1 MLQRQRIAAFAA
13 PTCIE
18 KSIMSTDPDCIFCK
32 IIQNVIPS
40 SRVYEDDDVLVFKD
54 IHPAATV
61 HLLVIPKRHI
71 TGLSAVQATDQQ
83 VLGKM
88 LVVAAQV
95 AKDAGS
101 TDGFRTIINDGRV
114 GRQDVFHLHMHVLGG
129 PTPLGRMIAMDD
141 KT

>member
-1 MLQRQRIAAFAA
+1 
-13 PTCIE
+13 
-18 KSIMSTDPDCIFCK
+18 MSKDPHCIFCK
-32 IIQNVIPS
+32 IIANVIPS

-54 IHPAATV
+54 IHPSAPV

-71 TGLSAVQATDQQ
+71 TGLSAVKAADQQ

-88 LVVAAQV
+88 LWVASCV
-95 AKDAGS
+95 AKDAGL

-129 PTPLGRMIAMDD
+129 STPLGRMIAMED

>member
-1 MLQRQRIAAFAA
+1 MN
-13 PTCIE
+13 
-18 KSIMSTDPDCIFCK
+18 TDPNCLFCK
-32 IIQNVIPS
+32 IIENVIPS
-40 SRVYEDDDVLVFKD
+40 TRVYEDDDVLAFKD
-54 IHPAATV
+54 IHPSAPV

-71 TGLSAVQATDQQ
+71 SGLSAVTAADQQ

-88 LVVAAQV
+88 MMVASQV

>member
-1 MLQRQRIAAFAA
+1 
-13 PTCIE
+13 
-18 KSIMSTDPDCIFCK
+18 MSTDPNCIFCK
-32 IIQNVIPS
+32 IVRNEIPS
-40 SRVYEDDDVLVFKD
+40 SRVYEDHDVLVFKD
-54 IHPAATV
+54 IHPSAPV

-71 TGLSAVQATDQQ
+71 TGLSAVQAADQQ

-88 LVVAAQV
+88 MLVASEVAR
-95 AKDAGS
+95 DAGS

>member
-1 MLQRQRIAAFAA
+1 MN
-13 PTCIE
+13 
-18 KSIMSTDPDCIFCK
+18 TDPDCIFCK

-54 IHPAATV
+54 IHPLASV

-71 TGLSAVQATDQQ
+71 TGLSTVTMADQQ

-88 LVVAAQV
+88 MVVASQV
-95 AKDAGS
+95 AHGAGL

-114 GRQDVFHLHMHVLGG
+114 GRQDVLHLHMHVLGG
-129 PTPLGRMIAMDD
+129 PTPLGRMITLDD
-141 KT
+141 KTD

>member
-1 MLQRQRIAAFAA
+1 
-13 PTCIE
+13 
-18 KSIMSTDPDCIFCK
+18 MSTDKDCIFCK
-32 IIQNVIPS
+32 IIRNEIPS

-54 IHPAATV
+54 IHPSAPV

-71 TGLSAVQATDQQ
+71 SGLSAVTAADQP

-88 LVVAAQV
+88 MSVAAQV
-95 AKDAGS
+95 ARDQGS

-129 PTPLGRMIAMDD
+129 SKPLGRMI
-141 KT
+141 

>member
-1 MLQRQRIAAFAA
+1 
-13 PTCIE
+13 
-18 KSIMSTDPDCIFCK
+18 MSTDPNCIFCK
-32 IIQNVIPS
+32 IAANVIPS
-40 SRVYEDDDVLVFKD
+40 TKVYEDDDVLAFKD
-54 IHPAATV
+54 IHPSAPV

-71 TGLSAVQATDQQ
+71 SGLSAVTAADQQ

-88 LVVAAQV
+88 MLVAAKV
-95 AKDAGS
+95 AQEAGS

>member
-1 MLQRQRIAAFAA
+1 
-13 PTCIE
+13 
-18 KSIMSTDPDCIFCK
+18 MSTDPHCIFCK
-32 IIQNVIPS
+32 IIENVIPS
-40 SRVYEDDDVLVFKD
+40 SRVYEDDEVLVFKD
-54 IHPAATV
+54 IHPSAPV

-71 TGLSAVQATDQQ
+71 TGLSAVQAADQQ

-88 LVVAAQV
+88 MLVASQV

>member
-1 MLQRQRIAAFAA
+1 
-13 PTCIE
+13 
-18 KSIMSTDPDCIFCK
+18 MSTDKDCIFCK
-32 IIQNVIPS
+32 IVENVIPS

-54 IHPAATV
+54 IHPSAPV

-71 TGLSAVQATDQQ
+71 TGLSAVTAADQQ

-88 LVVAAQV
+88 MWVASQV
-95 AKDAGS
+95 AREAGC

-129 PTPLGRMIAMDD
+129 AKPLGRMIALED
-141 KT
+141 KTDL

>member
-1 MLQRQRIAAFAA
+1 
-13 PTCIE
+13 
-18 KSIMSTDPDCIFCK
+18 MSTDKDCIFCK
-32 IIQNVIPS
+32 IIRNEIPT

-54 IHPAATV
+54 IHPSAPV

-71 TGLSAVQATDQQ
+71 TGLSAVQAADQQ

-88 LVVAAQV
+88 MVVASQV
-95 AKDAGS
+95 AKDAGA

-114 GRQDVFHLHMHVLGG
+114 GRQDVLHLHIHVLGG
-129 PTPLGRMIAMDD
+129 PNPLGRMIAMDD

>member
-1 MLQRQRIAAFAA
+1 
-13 PTCIE
+13 
-18 KSIMSTDPDCIFCK
+18 MSTDPNCIFCK
-32 IIQNVIPS
+32 IIRNEIPS
-40 SRVYEDDDVLVFKD
+40 SRVYEDEDVLVFKD
-54 IHPAATV
+54 IHPSAPV

-71 TGLSAVQATDQQ
+71 TGLSAVASADQQ

-88 LVVAAQV
+88 MLVASQV
-95 AKDAGS
+95 AQEAGS

-129 PTPLGRMIAMDD
+129 PTPLGRMIAVDD

>member
-1 MLQRQRIAAFAA
+1 
-13 PTCIE
+13 
-18 KSIMSTDPDCIFCK
+18 MSTDKDCIFCK
-32 IIQNVIPS
+32 IIRNEIPS

-54 IHPAATV
+54 IHPSAPV

-71 TGLSAVQATDQQ
+71 TGLSAVQAADQQ

-88 LVVAAQV
+88 MVVASQV
-95 AKDAGS
+95 AKDAGA

-114 GRQDVFHLHMHVLGG
+114 GRQDVLHLHIHVLGG
-129 PTPLGRMIAMDD
+129 PNPLGRMIAMDD

>member
-1 MLQRQRIAAFAA
+1 
-13 PTCIE
+13 
-18 KSIMSTDPDCIFCK
+18 MSTDPNCIFCK
-32 IIQNVIPS
+32 IIANVIPS
-40 SRVYEDDDVLVFKD
+40 SRVYEDDDVVAFKD

-71 TGLSAVQATDQQ
+71 TGLSVATAADQQ

-88 LVVAAQV
+88 MLVAAQV
-95 AKDAGS
+95 AREQGS

-129 PTPLGRMIAMDD
+129 AKPLGRMIALDD
-141 KT
+141 TTDL